1 MRWPTGAR
9 QPQLSDPLRNTLRV
23 TSPEIVL
30 ARHGET
36 EWSRDL
42 RHTGRTD
49 VPLTEEGRRQAA
61 ALKPRLERRRF
72 TKVLV
77 SPLSR
82 AVETCELAGLGDRA
96 ELRPELVEIDY
107 GDAEGLTTDEMRER
121 YPGWAVWTHHTPN
134 AETFEQV
141 EARLRPLLAELSA
154 ADGDVALFAHGHIL
168 RVLTALW
175 IGMPPQGGSR
185 LALATGKLSALGW
198 ERETQVVRA
207 WNT

>member
-1 MRWPTGAR
+1 MRDALG
-9 QPQLSDPLRNTLRV
+9 V
-23 TSPEIVL
+23 TVHEILL

-49 VPLTEEGRRQAA
+49 VPLTAEGRRQAV
-61 ALKPRLERRRF
+61 ALTPRLAGREL

-96 ELRPELVEIDY
+96 QPRPELVELDY
-107 GDAEGLTTDEMRER
+107 GDAEGLTTDQMREH
-121 YPGWAVWTHHTPN
+121 YPDWTVWTHPTPG
-134 AETFEQV
+134 AETFEEV
-141 EARLRPLLAELSA
+141 AARLEPLIAELREA
-154 ADGDVALFAHGHIL
+154 GGDVAIFAHGHVL
-168 RVLTALW
+168 RVLAALW
-175 IGMPPQGGSR
+175 IGMPPQGGAR

-198 ERETQVVRA
+198 ERETQVIRA

>member
-1 MRWPTGAR
+1 MAA
-9 QPQLSDPLRNTLRV
+9 V
-23 TSPEIVL
+23 EILL

-49 VPLTEEGRRQAA
+49 VPLTEHGREQAA
-61 ALKPRLERRRF
+61 ALAPRLAGRELTR
-72 TKVLV
+72 VLT

-82 AVETCELAGLGDRA
+82 ARETCELAGLGDRA
-96 ELRPELVEIDY
+96 EQRPELVELDY
-107 GDAEGLTTDEMRER
+107 GDAEGLTTDQIRER
-121 YPGWAVWTHHTPN
+121 DPGWTVWTHPTPG

-141 EARLRPLLAELSA
+141 EARLTPLIGELRE
-154 ADGDVALFAHGHIL
+154 ADGDVAIFAHGHIL
-168 RVLTALW
+168 RVLAALW

-198 ERETQVVRA
+198 ERETQVIRA

>member
-1 MRWPTGAR
+1 MK
-9 QPQLSDPLRNTLRV
+9 
-23 TSPEIVL
+23 PEIVL

-49 VPLTEEGRRQAA
+49 VPLTAEGRRQAA
-61 ALKPRLERRRF
+61 ALKPRLADRSF
-72 TKVLV
+72 DKVLV

-82 AVETCELAGLGDRA
+82 AVETCELAGLGERA
-96 ELRPELVEIDY
+96 EQRPELVELDY
-107 GDAEGLTTDEMRER
+107 GDAEGLTTAQLRES
-121 YPGWAVWTHHTPN
+121 YPAWTIWTHPTPG

-141 EARLRPLLAELSA
+141 QARLQPLIAELSSTS
-154 ADGDVALFAHGHIL
+154 GDIVIFAHGHIL
-168 RVLTALW
+168 RILAALW

-198 ERETQVVRA
+198 EHETQVIRA

>member
-1 MRWPTGAR
+1 MK
-9 QPQLSDPLRNTLRV
+9 
-23 TSPEIVL
+23 PEIVL

-49 VPLTEEGRRQAA
+49 VPLTAEGRNQAA
-61 ALKPRLERRRF
+61 ALKSRLAGRSF
-72 TKVLV
+72 DKVLV

-96 ELRPELVEIDY
+96 ERRSELVELDY
-107 GDAEGLTTDEMRER
+107 GDAEGLTTAQLRER
-121 YPGWAVWTHHTPN
+121 DPGWTVWTHPTPG

-141 EARLRPLLAELSA
+141 EARLQPLIAELSSTS
-154 ADGDVALFAHGHIL
+154 GDIAIFAHGHIL
-168 RVLTALW
+168 RVLAALW

-198 ERETQVVRA
+198 EHETQVIRA

>member
-1 MRWPTGAR
+1 MK
-9 QPQLSDPLRNTLRV
+9 PQ
-23 TSPEIVL
+23 IVL

-49 VPLTEEGRRQAA
+49 VRLTAEGRRQAA
-61 ALKPRLERRRF
+61 ALKPRLADREF
-72 TKVLV
+72 AKVLV

-96 ELRPELVEIDY
+96 EPRAELVEIDY
-107 GDAEGLTTDEMRER
+107 GDAEGLTTAQMRER
-121 YPGWAVWTHHTPN
+121 YPGWTVWTHPTPG

-141 EARLRPLLAELSA
+141 EARLRPLIDELSSTS
-154 ADGDVALFAHGHIL
+154 GDVAIFAHGHVL
-168 RVLTALW
+168 RVLAALW
-175 IGMPPQGGSR
+175 IDMPPQGGSR

-198 ERETQVVRA
+198 EHETPVIRA